1 MKPNRAPPRHS
12 TVAFNR
18 AEANIMFQQATQVT
32 NPTLSSTP
40 LYVDEVVQESE
51 LVVRQ
56 AGAPLGNGARLAA
69 RVAAPPLALSPNGC
83 KGKKSRIARR
93 GKPR

>member
-1 MKPNRAPPRHS
+1 M
-12 TVAFNR
+12 
-18 AEANIMFQQATQVT
+18 T
-32 NPTLSSTP
+32 NPCFSAS
-40 LYVDEVVQESE
+40 LYVGELVQELK

-83 KGKKSRIARR
+83 KGKKFRIARR